1 MKFNS
6 YLLMISFRQ
15 LISRKRQTILT
26 TLGIGVGVMVLI
38 TAISLMDGLLQS
50 FIQKIVDNTPHI
62 IVKSEKITPYIP
74 DLLLDEKKGVYVN
87 LIKNVERE
95 DDDVIKNYQ
104 GVCEQ
109 IKLDKEI
116 DLISPIV
123 GLNEIGKFGTITL
136 PLRIMGIIPALEDKI
151 VKFSSNM
158 TEGNFSELQKTP
170 DGIIVGTSL
179 AKDMNL
185 RLNDRIQ
192 ITSAKG
198 ELYGVKIVGVFS
210 TGLNEVDNNC
220 FINLQLAQNI
230 GNYMKDEV
238 TELYIRVNNLAVN
251 TSLARGIE
259 KRTNYKATTWEENAQ
274 GFLSLFKM
282 ITMIVYFLTFFV
294 ILVAGFSV
302 ANVLITNVLE
312 KYRDIAIMKSI
323 GFKKSEVTFIYVF
336 QGLFVALIGAAIGC
350 VLGFVLI
357 EILSSIPTQGS
368 KTGTL
373 RSDRLLM
380 GKSLWYYLIGGGFS
394 IIVSFFASLGPSR
407 NAAKVNPI
415 EILRGER

>member
-1 MKFNS
+1 MKINT

-15 LISRKRQTILT
+15 LVSRRRQTVLT

-62 IVKSEKITPYIP
+62 IVKADKINPNTPDI
-74 DLLLDEKKGVYVN
+74 LLDENDKTFVN

-95 DDDVIKNYQ
+95 DDDVIKNYPLI
-104 GVCEQ
+104 CEQ
-109 IKLDKEI
+109 IITEKEI
-116 DLISPIV
+116 ELISPIV
-123 GLNEIGKFGTITL
+123 GLNEIGKFGTITS
-136 PLRIMGIIPALEDKI
+136 PLRIMGIIPVLQDRI
-151 VKFSSNM
+151 VKFSANM
-158 TEGNFSELQKTP
+158 TDGNFSELEKTP
-170 DGIIVGTSL
+170 DGMIVGTTL

-185 RLNDRIQ
+185 MLNDRIQ
-192 ITSAKG
+192 ITTAKG
-198 ELYGVKIVGVFS
+198 ELYTVKIVGVFS

-220 FINLQLAQNI
+220 FVNLRLAQNI
-230 GNYMKDEV
+230 GGYMNDEV
-238 TELYIRVNNLAVN
+238 TELYVRVNDLAKN
-251 TSLARGIE
+251 TTLAREIE
-259 KRTNYKATTWEENAQ
+259 RRTNYKAATWEENAQ

-323 GFKKSEVTFIYVF
+323 GFKRTEVTFIYVF
-336 QGLFVALIGAAIGC
+336 QGLFVALIGAAVGC

-357 EILSSIPTQGS
+357 EIISSIPTQSS
-368 KTGTL
+368 KTGAL
-373 RSDRLLM
+373 RSDRLLV
-380 GKSLWYYLIGGGFS
+380 GKSVVYYLIGAGFS
-394 IIVSFFASLGPSR
+394 IIVSFFASLGPAR